1 MNGLTFQAVSI
12 IITWFFAVCMGKRRF
27 IKCLVTRMV
36 PSMNSIYMKTYAK
49 KRPAD
54 FGRSYIQNT
63 VPEANHVQP
72 VYSHQLVK
80 VCEIERSNKF

>member
-1 MNGLTFQAVSI
+1 
-12 IITWFFAVCMGKRRF
+12 
-27 IKCLVTRMV
+27 
-36 PSMNSIYMKTYAK
+36 MKTYAK

-80 VCEIERSNKF
+80 VCEIERSNKI